1 MEPVMTNE
9 KKPRDDSDVSC
20 QQANAIDFSAFVLS
34 LATTA
39 MSHLGEVPDPATGK
53 NETSLEGAKEIIE
66 ILCML
71 KDKTRGNLTYEEN
84 RMLEHFLYEL
94 RMKYLSKS

>member
-1 MEPVMTNE
+1 MTND
-9 KKPRDDSDVSC
+9 KKPQDDNTFSC
-20 QQANAIDFSAFVLS
+20 QHNDSIDFSAFVLS
-34 LATTA
+34 LATAA

-53 NETSLEGAKEIIE
+53 TGTSLEGAKEIID

-71 KDKTRGNLTYEEN
+71 KDKTRGNLTDEEG

-94 RMKYLSKS
+94 RMKYLSKR